1 VLFTAVTWK
10 QGKLLCGY
18 EFNIAWAKIA
28 FVISKK
34 ELKDET
40 KPPIKEIKIGLYH
53 IA

>member
-1 VLFTAVTWK
+1 VLFTAKTW
-10 QGKLLCGY
+10 QWEKLLSGY
-18 EFNIAWAKIA
+18 NINMAWAKTA

-40 KPPIKEIKIGLYH
+40 KPPIKETKICLYH